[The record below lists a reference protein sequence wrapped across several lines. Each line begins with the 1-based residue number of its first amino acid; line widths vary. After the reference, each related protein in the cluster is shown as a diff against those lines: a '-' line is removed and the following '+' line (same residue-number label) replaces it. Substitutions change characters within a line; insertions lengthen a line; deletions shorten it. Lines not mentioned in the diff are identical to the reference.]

1 MSRRIRRPPSRRG
14 QRNSTRPVRAARA
27 RRDRT
32 RHQSAP
38 RRLPGRELVSA
49 FGVVL
54 LTVAALVVAGTTPRP
69 TGVHRPTTRTA
80 TLGRD
85 LSCAGGVPGAVGR
98 VGRAGHLGAARS
110 GTTTVRGK
118 PATRRS
124 FRLGSRPAR
133 VQISSRGAAHAYG
146 VRYASTAHWL
156 AAGACPSPRPDWW
169 FVGVGGSIN
178 HDSVLT
184 LDNPR
189 PGASV
194 VDIDVLGPDG
204 PVQAP
209 GLRGLR
215 IGSFQSLHLDL
226 TKVAPSV
233 GDLAVHVSASRG
245 LVAASAAEVWSSD
258 FASLKAHGWVTA
270 QPGVRRN
277 SILVGLAT
285 RPQHATVLIANPTT
299 TEAVVDLEFVGVHG
313 AFTPTRHPSVRVPP
327 ATVLTVDLGAIDK
340 ARPMAVL
347 LRSQVPVTATVRTTR
362 GTDETYAGVATPVG
376 AGAVVGLPVRIPA
389 RLVLV
394 GGDAGGR
401 ATVTGYDASGSAVGT
416 RDVDLSSRGAVS
428 TAIWPR
434 AVALRVTTDRGRLT
448 GAVVLGKPDGRTVAT
463 IPLSA
468 TSSDTRVPAVRP
480 GW

>member
-14 QRNSTRPVRAARA
+14 QRSSTRHVRTARV
-27 RRDRT
+27 RRDG
-32 RHQSAP
+32 RHHTPAP
-38 RRLPGRELVSA
+38 RRLPGRELLSA
-49 FGVVL
+49 LGVVL

-69 TGVHRPTTRTA
+69 TGVHQPTTRTA

-98 VGRAGHLGAARS
+98 VGQVGATTP
-110 GTTTVRGK
+110 GTVTVGGE
-118 PATRRS
+118 PVTRRS
-124 FRLGSRPAR
+124 FRLGSHPAR
-133 VQISSRGAAHAYG
+133 VRIPSRGAAHGYA

-169 FVGVGGSIN
+169 FVGVGGGIT

-189 PGASV
+189 PGAAV
-194 VDIDVLGPDG
+194 VDIDVFGPDG

-215 IGSFQSLHLDL
+215 VGSLRSLHLDL
-226 TKVAPSV
+226 KKVAPSV

-245 LVAASAAEVWSSD
+245 LVAASAAEVWSAD
-258 FASLKAHGWVTA
+258 FVSLKAHGWVTPQTRA
-270 QPGVRRN
+270 RRN
-277 SILVGLAT
+277 SILVGLAA
-285 RPQHATVLIANPTT
+285 RPQHATVLIANPAAK
-299 TEAVVDLEFVGVHG
+299 EAVVDLKLVGVHG
-313 AFTPTRHPSVRVPP
+313 AFAPTEHPSVRVPP
-327 ATVLTVDLGAIDK
+327 ATVLSVDLGAVGK
-340 ARPMAVL
+340 SRPMAVL

-376 AGAVVGLPVRIPA
+376 AGAVVGLPARTPA

-394 GGDAGGR
+394 GGKAGGR
-401 ATVTGYDASGSAVGT
+401 ATVTGYDSSGVALGSRGVVLAG
-416 RDVDLSSRGAVS
+416 RGAVS
-428 TAIWPR
+428 TAMWPR
-434 AVALRVTTDRGRLT
+434 AVALKVSTDHGRLT
-448 GAVVLGKPDGRTVAT
+448 GAVVLGKPGGRTVAT